1 MPSKQVRIK
10 NNWHLDYKE
19 TIHGKEYAIPA
30 GKTIELPRYEGV
42 GLMGSCIGY
51 VKWEGDPKD
60 YPYAKALVMEDIPES
75 GEMNIKDF
83 IHPKTGDKYPTQEA
97 LDASLRRDNDKSLVQ
112 ELIEGLAKQTTT
124 GSKVYACPRCDFE
137 TPNKAAYLKHSEGK
151 HEHSGGN

>member
-30 GKTIELPRYEGV
+30 GQTIELPRYEGV

-83 IHPKTGDKYPTQEA
+83 IHPKQGTNI
-97 LDASLRRDNDKSLVQ
+97 LRKRL
-112 ELIEGLAKQTTT
+112 LMLLCEGTMINHW
-124 GSKVYACPRCDFE
+124 CR
-137 TPNKAAYLKHSEGK
+137 N
-151 HEHSGGN
+151 